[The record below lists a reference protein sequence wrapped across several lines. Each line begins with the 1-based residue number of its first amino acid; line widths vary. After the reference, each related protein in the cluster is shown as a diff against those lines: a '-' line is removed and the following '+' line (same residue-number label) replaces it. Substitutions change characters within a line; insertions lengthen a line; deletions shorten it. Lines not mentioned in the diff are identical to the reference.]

1 MEHTTLRSLRV
12 SGSCRIPAGQ
22 YDEVRGS
29 GSIRIEGNVTA
40 NSFEASGSVRGQG
53 SLETRRFRV
62 SGSTVMQGPV
72 ELSEGRASGSVRI
85 DGSVRVLSQLVL
97 SGAVA
102 GERVR
107 GSGGLFIGQEVALEE
122 MSWSGS
128 VQCSG
133 LISAEAIELTLQGAS
148 EVGELAGAKIRVM
161 LGKVG
166 NWTRW
171 VPFTG
176 SQAAR
181 LMVSEVSGDD
191 ILLEGT
197 HAKTVRGDRVVI
209 GAQCRIDRVEYRD
222 SLEVHP
228 DALVGESVK
237 LGS

>member
-1 MEHTTLRSLRV
+1 M
-12 SGSCRIPAGQ
+12 
-22 YDEVRGS
+22 
-29 GSIRIEGNVTA
+29 TA

-97 SGAVA
+97 SGATRISGAVA